1 MGEWLKIPHMVK
13 KFLNGLAVKNVSSTS
28 IENATQNYNQ
38 NEGER
43 VSGVRELNKVERT
56 FFEDK
61 NGHVIYHELCIS
73 CSKEC
78 KQSHKV
84 NDVICNVRMAAH
96 APDEY
101 IEKIKK
107 AKKDINKIG
116 KELGL
121 KNAMVRDMLLE
132 RIDMTKELY
141 EKLEKMFYPKNKK

>member
-1 MGEWLKIPHMVK
+1 MCVIRGANKTERV
-13 KFLNGLAVKNVSSTS
+13 FF
-28 IENATQNYNQ
+28 ENQ
-38 NEGER
+38 NE
-43 VSGVRELNKVERT
+43 
-56 FFEDK
+56 D
-61 NGHVIYHELCIS
+61 VIYHELCVS

-96 APDEY
+96 TPDEY

-116 KELGL
+116 KELGM

-132 RIDMTKELY
+132 RIDMTTELY
-141 EKLEKMFYPKNKK
+141 DKLEEMFYSKKSKTKGESL